1 MNVTTR
7 MKMDLRQPDVRL
19 RINAVQGDCYSR
31 SIEIALYSGIVPW
44 IIPEGTT
51 VAVRYQKSDGTK
63 GYYDTLPN
71 GDTAWTV
78 QDNLLTIK
86 LAPQVLTSAGSVLV
100 QIEMIQGVKMLS
112 TFGVTIDVE
121 ANPAVG
127 WIRSE
132 DYINWL
138 QWIKDQSAEHT
149 KMVEQSAHSAI
160 QAAKTAKEAASSAET
175 LAGSADTF
183 AGHARESA
191 ASAQSA
197 VDSAFSIR
205 DETSAIAAKVSAI
218 VAGNEAY
225 TKKESDQRYCPAI
238 VQTVT
243 GESIVIPDSAE
254 APLQGL
260 NLCGKTTQER
270 TPSPESPVELVSVG
284 SCGKITVTITAG
296 GFSEQTLAI
305 PTPNGLPGIA
315 VESGGNYTDGKG
327 QQWICDEIDFVR
339 GKYIQRIVKKVVG
352 YEDYFIP
359 ENNGYPVG
367 DSLFFACRISDEA
380 LTYRNS
386 LCSKLP
392 YNTAAL
398 SNDINGFYTLNSY
411 AYCRIQGLSDLNTF
425 RRLMDGAKFF
435 YIMKAPIE
443 RDLTANEILAYQ
455 KLYTGYPN
463 TTVLNDCGTHME
475 VRYIADTKNYVDLK
489 LKDKVR

>member
-71 GDTAWTV
+71 GDAAWTV

-243 GESIVIPDSAE
+243 GESIAIHDRAD
-254 APLQGL
+254 APLVGL
-260 NLCGKTTQER
+260 KLLGKTAQGAV
-270 TPSPESPVELVSVG
+270 PSPEAPVDSVSAG
-284 SCGKITVTITAG
+284 ATGQITVTIKGEST
-296 GFSEQTLAI
+296 EQSLI
-305 PTPNGLPGIA
+305 VSTPNGLPGIP
-315 VESGGNYTDGKG
+315 VSTGGNYTDGTG
-327 QQWICDEIDFVR
+327 QQWICDELDIVR
-339 GKYIQRIVKKVVG
+339 GKYVKRIG
-352 YEDYFIP
+352 IANFSNLYFYVA
-359 ENNGYPVG
+359 ENGGYPVG
-367 DSLFFACRISDEA
+367 DSLFFKARIYDNIY
-380 LTYRNS
+380 THKNI

-392 YNTAAL
+392 FATDAL
-398 SNDINGFYTLNSY
+398 NKDINGCY
-411 AYCRIQGLSDLNTF
+411 ALYDCVYCRIQGVSDIASFNTHMAEAVFLYILATPEEIDLSDGSFPCDSNFSNFHAEVSITNDTNAG
-425 RRLMDGAKFF
+425 M
-435 YIMKAPIE
+435 
-443 RDLTANEILAYQ
+443 EICY
-455 KLYTGYPN
+455 
-463 TTVLNDCGTHME
+463 V
-475 VRYIADTKNYVDLK
+475 ADTQKYIENK
-489 LKDKVR
+489 LVSMQ